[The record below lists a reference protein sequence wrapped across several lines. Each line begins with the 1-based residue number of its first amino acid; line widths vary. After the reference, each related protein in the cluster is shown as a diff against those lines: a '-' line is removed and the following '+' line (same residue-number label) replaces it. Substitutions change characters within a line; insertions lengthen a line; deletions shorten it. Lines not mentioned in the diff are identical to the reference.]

1 MIALSRFLPQIRL
14 PDVFATIALMESQ
27 RRERLALRHLDRH
40 LLDDIG
46 RSRTEAIGEATRS
59 IFDLGPRW

>member
-1 MIALSRFLPQIRL
+1 MIVLSRFLPQFRS
-14 PDVFATIALMESQ
+14 PNVFATFALMESQ

-46 RSRTEAIGEATRS
+46 RSRTEAIGESARS
-59 IFDLGPRW
+59 IFDLDPRW